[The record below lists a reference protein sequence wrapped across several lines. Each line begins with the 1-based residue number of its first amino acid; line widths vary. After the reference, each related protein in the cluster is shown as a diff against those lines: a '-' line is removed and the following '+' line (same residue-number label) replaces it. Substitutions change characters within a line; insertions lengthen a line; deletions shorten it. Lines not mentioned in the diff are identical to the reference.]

1 VKQWHGKLNKE
12 NVVSTNIEDSQ
23 ISLSEVHRSVVI
35 PRNVGILKRMLAFAG
50 PAYLVSV
57 GYMDPGNWAT
67 DLEGGARFGY
77 QLIWVLLMSNLIAV
91 LLQTF
96 AARLGIVTG
105 RDLAQAC
112 RDNYPK
118 PVGYVLWILCEVAIA
133 ACDLA
138 EVLGTAIGL
147 NLLFHL
153 PLIYGVFITGSDTL
167 IFFLVQ
173 NYGIRKMEAFI
184 LVFVGI
190 IGVCFSIE
198 LIYSK
203 PDWVGVAGGFIPHL
217 TTESLYV
224 AVGILGATVMPH
236 NLYLH
241 SALVQTR
248 IVEQTEEGKRAA
260 CRFNLF
266 DTAVAL
272 NAAFFV
278 NGAILVLAASVFYK
292 SGLVVTEIQQAHG
305 LLAPLLGTTVASV
318 LFAVALIAAGQ
329 SSTLTGT
336 LAGQIVMEGFLRF
349 KIRPV
354 LRRLLTRSIA
364 IVPAVI
370 VIYWK
375 GDQGTYTLLI
385 LSQVILSMQLPFAVI
400 PLLKFTS
407 DRSIMGPFANKQWV
421 NLLGWIA
428 AVAIVGLNA
437 NLIVDTIRN
446 WIASAGPNAIWIW
459 VTIVPFAIACA
470 LLLVY
475 VALPKSWRERKRRVA
490 VPMELPAISR
500 EPQRYRVIGAAID
513 YESPTAKVLSHAQT
527 LALQHN
533 APLYLFHVVEGA
545 SGLVYGSE
553 AYDEEARKD
562 REYLEAIADQ
572 LRSSG
577 MEVIPVLGYGRVTTQ
592 LVHLAK
598 THKVDLL
605 VMGGHGHKFL
615 ADFLFGT
622 TISKVRH
629 ELGIPVLVVK

>member
-1 VKQWHGKLNKE
+1 V
-12 NVVSTNIEDSQ
+12 T
-23 ISLSEVHRSVVI
+23 I

-96 AARLGIVTG
+96 SARLGIVTG

-118 PVGYVLWILCEVAIA
+118 PVSYVLWILCEVAIA

-147 NLLFHL
+147 NLLFDL
-153 PLIYGVFITGSDTL
+153 PLIYGVIITGFDTF

-173 NYGIRKMEAFI
+173 NFGIRRMEAFI

-190 IGVCFSIE
+190 IGVCFGIE
-198 LIYSK
+198 LFFSK
-203 PDWVGVAGGFIPHL
+203 PDWAGVAGGFVPRL
-217 TTESLYV
+217 SSESLYI

-260 CRFNLF
+260 VRFNLF
-266 DTAVAL
+266 DTAIAL

-278 NGAILVLAASVFYK
+278 NGAILVLAASVFYRH
-292 SGLVVTEIQQAHG
+292 GLVVTEIQQAYH
-305 LLAPLLGTTVASV
+305 LLTPLLGTTAASL
-318 LFAVALIAAGQ
+318 LFAIALISSGQ

-336 LAGQIVMEGFLRF
+336 LAGQIVMEGFLHF

-354 LRRLLTRSIA
+354 LRRLLTRLIA
-364 IVPAVI
+364 IVPAVL
-370 VIYWK
+370 VISWK
-375 GDQGTYTLLI
+375 GDEGSYMLLI
-385 LSQVILSMQLPFAVI
+385 LSQVVLSMQLPFAVI
-400 PLLKFTS
+400 PLLMFTS
-407 DRSIMGPFANKQWV
+407 DQSIMGSFANKPWV
-421 NLLGWIA
+421 KVLGWIS
-428 AVAIVGLNA
+428 AVAIVALNA
-437 NLIVDTIRN
+437 NLIIDTIGD
-446 WIASAGPNAIWIW
+446 WIRSAGPDAIWIW
-459 VTIVPFAIACA
+459 VTVVPFAVACA

-475 VALPKSWRERKRRVA
+475 VSLPKAWRERKRRRPV
-490 VPMELPAISR
+490 VPMELPAIR
-500 EPQRYRVIGAAID
+500 KVPHRYAVIGAAID
-513 YESPTAKVLSHAQT
+513 YVAPTEKVLSHAQS
-527 LALQHN
+527 LAAQHN
-533 APLYLFHVVEGA
+533 ARLYLFHVVEGA
-545 SGLVYGSE
+545 GGLVYGKE
-553 AYDEEARKD
+553 ANDEEARAD
-562 REYLEAIADQ
+562 LEYLEAIAAQ
-572 LRSSG
+572 LRASG
-577 MEVIPVLGYGRVTTQ
+577 LEVIPVLGYGRVTTEI
-592 LVHLAK
+592 VRLAK
-598 THKVDLL
+598 EHKLDLL
-605 VMGGHGHKFL
+605 VMGGHGHQWL
-615 ADFLFGT
+615 GDLLFGT

-629 ELGIPVLVVK
+629 ELTIPVMVVK